1 MLCPMLSS
9 AAPRNAGTTGDMV
22 VHEFMHRN
30 WVLVSAAVAVAV
42 IAASGLAL
50 YLTMPPR
57 TLVMATGPEGGAYY
71 EFGKRYQSILAR
83 DGVRLRLVP
92 TSGAV
97 ENLALLRNPRS
108 GVSVA
113 FLQGGTTSETQ
124 APDIESLG
132 TVFFEPLW
140 VFYRSEFRGMGLD
153 ALRGR
158 KISIG
163 PEGSGTRS
171 LSTELL
177 KRRGFDNGTVELLGY
192 SPQEASEKL
201 LAGEIDAALMLISP
215 ESLVVRKLIA
225 DSRIE
230 IASFPNSDAYVA
242 LYPFLSKVI
251 LPAGVGD
258 LAQNLPASDVTLFA
272 PKASLVVR
280 GNVHSA
286 IQYLLLN
293 TATQVHSGPGLFRT
307 AGQFP
312 AAEAID
318 VPLSTE
324 AIQYYKSGRPF
335 LQNYLPFWMASLAA
349 RLLVLLIPL
358 VGVLY
363 PLLRFAPVV
372 YGWMMRRRIVR
383 LYGEL
388 RLVEDQ
394 LALGPQGRGGVVTR
408 LDHLAREANQLRI
421 PTAYAN
427 MLYMLR
433 NHIDQVRAR
442 ALKQEDANLPQ
453 A

>member
-1 MLCPMLSS
+1 
-9 AAPRNAGTTGDMV
+9 MV

-124 APDIESLG
+124 APDIEFLG

-225 DSRIE
+225 DLRIE

>member
-318 VPLSTE
+318 VPS
-324 AIQYYKSGRPF
+324 A
-335 LQNYLPFWMASLAA
+335 
-349 RLLVLLIPL
+349 
-358 VGVLY
+358 
-363 PLLRFAPVV
+363 
-372 YGWMMRRRIVR
+372 RRRSSTTSR
-383 LYGEL
+383 
-388 RLVEDQ
+388 D
-394 LALGPQGRGGVVTR
+394 GRSCRTICPSGWPRWPPGCWCC
-408 LDHLAREANQLRI
+408 
-421 PTAYAN
+421 
-427 MLYMLR
+427 
-433 NHIDQVRAR
+433 
-442 ALKQEDANLPQ
+442 
-453 A
+453 